1 MATVTLRNTKGSPLT
16 NTEVDDNFNNLN
28 SDKMEK
34 SSNLADLSD
43 DATARTNLDVYSK
56 EETTSEAIAMA
67 IALG

>member
-16 NTEVDDNFNNLN
+16 NTEVDANFNNLN
-28 SDKMEK
+28 TDKMEK
-34 SSNLADLSD
+34 SSNLADLSSD
-43 DATARTNLDVYSK
+43 STARTNLDVYSK

>member
-16 NTEVDDNFNNLN
+16 NNEVDANFNNLN
-28 SDKMEK
+28 TDKMEK
-34 SSNLADLSD
+34 SSNLGDVQSASS
-43 DATARTNLDVYSK
+43 ARTNIDVYSK

>member
-1 MATVTLRNTKGSPLT
+1 MSTVTLRNTKGSPLT
-16 NTEVDDNFNNLN
+16 NAEVDANFSNLN

-34 SSNLADLSD
+34 SSNLSD
-43 DATARTNLDVYSK
+43 VSSASSARTNLDVYSK